1 MSGKIPKKL
10 WLRKAKLERPRSL
23 REQIHER
30 LRVAIVTGELAPG
43 APIIEADL
51 AATLGASRT
60 PVREALRRLESEG
73 LVEPR
78 GLRGSVVREL
88 RADEIVCIYEIRE
101 LLEGLAAQR
110 ASRTL
115 VANDYKE
122 LESIVRRMQATLAD
136 PVEFERLDTAFHDFL
151 VEHADG
157 PRLKRMLTDLREEI
171 VSWRLLSLSSLDRR
185 KATIKEHKAMIAA
198 MRSRAEDAIMAAT
211 ALHIRHARDSVLLRI
226 EERDAAAIPA

>member
-1 MSGKIPKKL
+1 MNAKSAKKPS
-10 WLRKAKLERPRSL
+10 LRKAKLERPRSL
-23 REQIHER
+23 RDQIHER
-30 LRVAIVTGELAPG
+30 LRGAILSGELPPG
-43 APIIEADL
+43 EPIIEAAL

-110 ASRTL
+110 ASRTM
-115 VANDYKE
+115 VDGDYKA
-122 LESIVRRMQATLAD
+122 LASLLLRMQAALND
-136 PVEFERLDTAFHDFL
+136 PTAFERADTAFHDYL

-157 PRLKRMLTDLREEI
+157 PRLKRMLSDLRDEI
-171 VSWRLLSLSSLDRR
+171 VTWRFLSLSSLDRR

-211 ALHIRHARDSVLLRI
+211 SLHIRHARDSVLQRI
-226 EERDAAAIPA
+226 EERDAEAISA

>member
-1 MSGKIPKKL
+1 MTAQTAKKPS
-10 WLRKAKLERPRSL
+10 LRKAKLERPRSL
-23 REQIHER
+23 RDQIHER
-30 LRVAIVTGELAPG
+30 LRAAILSGELVPG

-51 AATLGASRT
+51 AAALGASRT

-115 VANDYKE
+115 GDRDYKE
-122 LESIVRRMQATLAD
+122 LESLVRRMQASLGD
-136 PVEFERLDTAFHDFL
+136 PVAFERADTAFHDYL

-157 PRLKRMLTDLREEI
+157 PRLRRMLTDLREEI
-171 VSWRLLSLSSLDRR
+171 VTWRFLSLSSLERR
-185 KATIKEHKAMIAA
+185 KATIREHKAMIAA
-198 MRSRAEDAIMAAT
+198 MRSRAEDVIMAAT
-211 ALHIRHARDSVLLRI
+211 SLHIRHARDSVLQRI
-226 EERDAAAIPA
+226 RERDAEAVPA